1 MHPSNEQTHPKS
13 RFGWLL
19 PASLVGAILLIAA
32 EHLHLTGPHSN
43 LFLWLSGVFLIGSVF
58 SSVHHAEIVSHRI
71 GEPFGAIILAL
82 AVTVIEVSL
91 IVSTMLSA
99 SATESSQIARDT
111 VFATVMIVL
120 NGVVGLCLLTGGI
133 LHREQQFQT
142 KGAIGAL
149 SVMATLTTLTLI
161 LPNFTMSVP
170 GPFYAPMQLAFVAVV
185 SLALYALFLFVQTVR
200 HRTDF
205 LDDVVEPVPH
215 HAIPTRQQA
224 ITSAGMLVVS
234 LLLVILLAEGLTST
248 ITQVVADIGFN
259 AEFVGVVI
267 AAVVLLP
274 EGSTAFRAAR
284 TNRVQTSVNLALG
297 SALASIGLSIP
308 IIAVISLWL
317 HRPITLGL
325 EADHIVQIV
334 LTLLASILTLMLG
347 RTTILQ
353 GGVHLVIFLAFL
365 LFAAAP

>member
-1 MHPSNEQTHPKS
+1 MNQPTQMSARKAPS
-13 RFGWLL
+13 RWLL
-19 PASLVGAILLIAA
+19 PISILGAIVLIAA
-32 EHLHLTGPHSN
+32 EHLHWADPDTT
-43 LFLWLSGVFLIGSVF
+43 LFLALSGVFLIGAVF
-58 SSVHHAEIVSHRI
+58 ASVHHAEIVSHRI

-99 SATESSQIARDT
+99 TGTESSQIARDT

-133 LHREQQFQT
+133 VHREQQFHT
-142 KGAIGAL
+142 NGAIGAL
-149 SVMATLTTLTLI
+149 SVMGTLMTLTLI
-161 LPNFTMSVP
+161 LPNYTLSVP
-170 GPFYAPMQLAFVAVV
+170 GPFYSPMQLAFVAVV
-185 SLALYALFLFVQTVR
+185 SLALYSLFLFVQTVR

-205 LDDVVEPVPH
+205 LDVVVETH
-215 HAIPTRQQA
+215 HAVPTQRQA
-224 ITSAGMLVVS
+224 VISAGMLVVS

-248 ITQVVADIGFN
+248 VTQVVADIGFN

-274 EGSTAFRAAR
+274 EGSTAFRASR
-284 TNRVQTSVNLALG
+284 SNRVQTSVNLALG

-308 IIAVISLWL
+308 IIAVLSLL
-317 HRPITLGL
+317 LDRPITLGL
-325 EADHIVQIV
+325 APDHIVQIV